1 MGRLCEMVDRF
12 VVGLGDG
19 LLVPAELV
27 FVAVDFLFG
36 LDQLEI
42 RGSCL
47 RQLVI
52 VLDFEFVRH
61 IL

>member
-1 MGRLCEMVDRF
+1 MVDRF
-12 VVGLGDG
+12 VVCLGDG

-27 FVAVDFLFG
+27 FIAIDFLFG
-36 LDQLEI
+36 FDQLEI